1 MVLQELHK
9 RRIEASID
17 VWSRILKGELRTRE
31 DTVEYLKNLYDRE
44 GIEPIRGKTKI
55 NIYDKELAT
64 VFVVGRYGLGL
75 DNEEIKGYSEIFAI
89 EEKAEDV
96 IAAALEGKELRAAI
110 VEKFGAVDENIVFR
124 ILRLAMT
131 SVLLGFMKENEFI
144 NILFKF
150 EDEFSEFS
158 KKIQGFKRFYIAFRL
173 AEEIAAGK
181 VRNRIE
187 KEALKHALCLRLKAE
202 KVAPPDWLIREIATN
217 VIGAPEFRVN
227 DALRTKGVE
236 ARIL

>member
-1 MVLQELHK
+1 LQALHK

-17 VWSRILKGELRTRE
+17 VWSKILKGELKSR
-31 DTVEYLKNLYDRE
+31 DDVVEYLKNIYDEE

-64 VFVVGRYGLGL
+64 VFIVGRYGLGL
-75 DNEEIKGYSEIFAI
+75 DNDEIQKYFEIFTI
-89 EEKAEDV
+89 EKRAEDV
-96 IAAALEGKELRAAI
+96 IAIILEGENPRTAI
-110 VEKFGAVDENIVFR
+110 TEKFGTVDENIVFR

-131 SVLLGFMKENEFI
+131 SVLLGFMKEDDFI
-144 NILFKF
+144 NLLFKF
-150 EDEFSEFS
+150 EEEFSEFF

-173 AEEIAAGK
+173 AEEIASGK

-202 KVAPPDWLIREIATN
+202 KVAPPDWLIREIATK

-227 DALRTKGVE
+227 DALRTKSVE
-236 ARIL
+236 ARIS